1 MTHVTETAS
10 GERMKR
16 QRVGFTFVE
25 ILVAMLVFGALSAI
39 AVPRFRNFK
48 EKAYLATLKSD
59 LGNLRIAQEAYW
71 SEHMVYGADTTGL
84 EWKPSNRVQVA
95 ISSTDPADN
104 FTATA
109 THLNMPSAHCYT
121 IVGRTGA
128 AATGEII
135 CLMTPAPA
143 GGTAI
148 TP

>member
-1 MTHVTETAS
+1 MIHVTETAS

-39 AVPRFRNFK
+39 AVPRYRNFK

-71 SEHMVYGADTTGL
+71 SENMVYAPDSTGL
-84 EWKPSNRVQVA
+84 DWKPSSLVR
-95 ISSTDPADN
+95 ISITSADPRAD

-109 THLNMPSAHCYT
+109 THDNMPSAHCT
-121 IVGRTGA
+121 THVARTG
-128 AATGEII
+128 TLSGGEII
-135 CLMTPAPA
+135 CHMTAPP
-143 GGTAI
+143 GGGVI